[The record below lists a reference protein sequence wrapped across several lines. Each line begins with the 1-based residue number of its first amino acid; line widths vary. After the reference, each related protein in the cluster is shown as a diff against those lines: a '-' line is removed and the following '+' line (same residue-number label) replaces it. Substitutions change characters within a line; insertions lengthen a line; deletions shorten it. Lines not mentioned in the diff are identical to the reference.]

1 MVGELI
7 RKVGF
12 WQLDR
17 LKGGKIKKYYRQVC
31 REMNGDEL
39 GEQRVNGILEYA
51 KNKVP
56 YYSKRSF
63 DRFEDYP
70 ILTKKDYMKEL
81 DAFRSI
87 DFFGEKLYRAST
99 SGSTGVPFTALQ
111 DENKRNKH
119 TADLVFFHQ
128 KCGWNIGERYIFL
141 RAWTSLYNNSKWYKL
156 KNNIIPYDVLRFG
169 KTEIEQLIKQ
179 VQCDKS
185 IRLIVGYGSA
195 LGLIA
200 DYLSDNDVCINSGI
214 RVIISDSDKLAVHHR
229 KELEKRFSCNV
240 VDRYSNEEQGLIAFS
255 YFSGCEYEVNR
266 SSYRV
271 EILKLNSNEYAEPGE
286 IGRVIITDLYNKAM
300 PFIRYELGD
309 LAVCNDD
316 TSDARYISDLQGRM
330 SDLIRICNGTLI
342 SSATVN
348 NYFESKKGIEQYQ
361 FEQINDGSFIL
372 RVVEKQPHFYSDS
385 EYKNL
390 IRKIYLGEPRLSI
403 ERLPSIPIGENGK
416 FRTVIGI
423 K

>member
-1 MVGELI
+1 MVGEMI
-7 RKVGF
+7 RRVGF

-17 LKGGKIKKYYRQVC
+17 LKGGKIKKYYQQVC
-31 REMNGDEL
+31 WEMNGDEL
-39 GEQRVNGILEYA
+39 GEDRVNGILTYA

-56 YYSKRSF
+56 YYFSHSF
-63 DRFEDYP
+63 VRFEDYP
-70 ILTKKDYMKEL
+70 ILTKKDYMKDLEAFHSL
-81 DAFRSI
+81 DFS
-87 DFFGEKLYRAST
+87 GKKLYRAST
-99 SGSTGVPFTALQ
+99 SGSTGVPFSALQ
-111 DENKRNKH
+111 DADKRNKH

-128 KCGWNIGERYIFL
+128 KCGWNIGERYVFL
-141 RAWTSLYNNSKWYKL
+141 RAWTSLYNNSKWYQL

-169 KTEIEQLIKQ
+169 KAEIEQLIKQ

-185 IRLIVGYGSA
+185 IRLIIGYGSA

-200 DYLSDNDVCINSGI
+200 DYLEDNNVSISSGI
-214 RVIISDSDKLAVHHR
+214 RLIISDSDKLTAHHR

-255 YFSGCEYEVNR
+255 YSSGCKYEVNR

-309 LAVCNDD
+309 LAVCDDD

-330 SDLIRICNGTLI
+330 ADLIRICNGTLI

-361 FEQINDGSFIL
+361 LEQVNDGSFIL
-372 RVVEKQPHFYSDS
+372 RVVEKQPNYYSDS

-390 IRKIYLGEPRLSI
+390 VRKLYLGEPRLSI
-403 ERLPSIPIGENGK
+403 ERLQSIPVEKNGK
-416 FRTVIGI
+416 FRTVKGI